1 MKNQILWVFW
11 LILYILIFVAYDREP
26 LKYSNKK
33 IFNFIS
39 VSNIV
44 KINIYISLILLT
56 LYGIYLSVHHPFV
69 PILRK
74 YWNYATFLIG
84 LLVIGSLNKK
94 PIEDPSKF
102 YLPPNNLNKN
112 LKTYYLLIFLIA
124 IGLRFVTSSKYLII
138 LAFIYLYNFI
148 RCFGYATCKYNLPR
162 TFI

>member
-33 IFNFIS
+33 LFNFIS
-39 VSNIV
+39 VGNMT
-44 KINIYISLILLT
+44 KINIYISLILVT
-56 LYGIYLSVHHPFV
+56 IYGIYLSINHPFI

-102 YLPPNNLNKN
+102 YLPPNNLKKN
-112 LKTYYLLIFLIA
+112 LKTYYLLLLLIS
-124 IGLRFVTSSKYLII
+124 IGLRFVTPSNYLIGI
-138 LAFIYLYNFI
+138 AIIYLYNFT
-148 RCFGYATCKYNLPR
+148 RCLGYATCKYNLPK
-162 TFI
+162 TFV